1 MLCLVTDLQDFE
13 QHNSPLVAA
22 ILFLM
27 YKNNTCL
34 LYLIVGCAAKYSCTI
49 QEPSKF
55 RFHASLITSIMPELK
70 CKIFL
75 WKIPRGRTHSIPNFS
90 RIHSAITPSKFV
102 LVSSYCSS

>member
-13 QHNSPLVAA
+13 QHNSSLVAA

-55 RFHASLITSIMPELK
+55 RFHASLITSIMPELNCTTFYGK
-70 CKIFL
+70 SL
-75 WKIPRGRTHSIPNFS
+75 GVGHIPFQILAESTQPS
-90 RIHSAITPSKFV
+90 R
-102 LVSSYCSS
+102 LQSSS